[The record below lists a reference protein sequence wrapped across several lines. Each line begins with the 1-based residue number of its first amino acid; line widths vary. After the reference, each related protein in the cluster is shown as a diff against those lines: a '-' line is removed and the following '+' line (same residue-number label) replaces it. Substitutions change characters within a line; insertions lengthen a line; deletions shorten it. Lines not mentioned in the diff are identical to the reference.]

1 MSTRLLY
8 TGAMTQQ
15 QQALCIVDMQNAFFR
30 DPGLQS
36 RRAEVVTAANQ
47 LADAARAVAIPVFV
61 ISTVHSRDTSTWT
74 LNMLEA
80 GEGFLFQ
87 GDHGTEIVPELN
99 IESTTMVEKTR
110 DSAFFGT
117 DFHLRLT
124 NLGITRLVFSGV
136 STHGCIAQTVRDAYA
151 NNIRSTIVTDAVAD
165 TRADAH
171 RVQLEMLD
179 NDGQAT
185 LSTVAEVTAQWEAT
199 A

>member
-124 NLGITRLVFSGV
+124 NLGITRLVFAGV
-136 STHGCIAQTVRDAYA
+136 STHGCIAQPSGMPMPITFAVRSSPMRWPIPARMLTVCNSRC
-151 NNIRSTIVTDAVAD
+151 STT
-165 TRADAH
+165 TGRQH
-171 RVQLEMLD
+171 CPPWRK
-179 NDGQAT
+179 
-185 LSTVAEVTAQWEAT
+185 
-199 A
+199 